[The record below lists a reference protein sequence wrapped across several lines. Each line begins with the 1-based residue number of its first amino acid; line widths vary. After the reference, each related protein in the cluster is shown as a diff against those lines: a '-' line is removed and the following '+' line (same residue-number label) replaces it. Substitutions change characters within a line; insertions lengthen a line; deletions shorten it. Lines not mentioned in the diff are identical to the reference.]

1 MLENVLEG
9 KNALFETGMQT
20 VLRGQENRYRR
31 IVVQNGN
38 VVQNAR
44 SEQNG
49 LSANVYKNGVNGFAS
64 IAGYT
69 GAAAEQVLK
78 AATENAQYLNKYTRN
93 KKAALPDYRTGW
105 ITSKGVILDIEQKKL
120 VDMCNGHVV
129 YPRFALYVV
138 IGME

>member
-1 MLENVLEG
+1 M
-9 KNALFETGMQT
+9 
-20 VLRGQENRYRR
+20 
-31 IVVQNGN
+31 VQNGN
-38 VVQNAR
+38 VVQNVR

-49 LSANVYKNGVNGFAS
+49 VSANVYKNGVNGFAS

-78 AATENAQYLNKYTRN
+78 AA
-93 KKAALPDYRTGW
+93 LPDYRIGW